1 MSLSRRREV
10 LNAIGDSGVLPLF
23 YCDDVE
29 QSVRIVAALA
39 EGGARALEFTDRG
52 PNARRVFAEMAMR
65 ATVQPWDILL
75 GAGSI
80 RDPYAADWF
89 IASGARFIVGPTFDP
104 AVATLCNLRRVP
116 YLPGCATPTEIVTAE
131 KSGVEFVK
139 VFPGDTLGP
148 AFVRAIRGPLPEAQ
162 VVVTG
167 GVAATEASVREWISA
182 GAAALGFG
190 SGLVSKAFTSGAD
203 PAPLTNTVA
212 DLIRWVTLARS
223 EQDAS
228 MRQPV
233 GLKVVPSQ
241 ESQP

>member
-1 MSLSRRREV
+1 MSSSRRREV
-10 LNAIGDSGVLPLF
+10 LDAIGDSGVLPLF

-29 QSVRIVAALA
+29 QSARITAALA
-39 EGGARALEFTDRG
+39 EGGARAIEFTDRG
-52 PNARRVFAEMAMR
+52 PNARRVFAELA
-65 ATVQPWDILL
+65 AQPAGSPRNILV

-89 IASGARFIVGPTFDP
+89 IAAGARFIVGPTFDP
-104 AVATLCNLRRVP
+104 DVAVLCNLRRVP

-148 AFVRAIRGPLPEAQ
+148 AFVRAIRGPLPETQ

-167 GVAATEASVREWISA
+167 GVSATEASVREWISA

-190 SGLVSKAFTSGAD
+190 SGLVSKAITSGAD
-203 PAPLTNTVA
+203 PAPLSRTVA
-212 DLIRWVTLARS
+212 DLIRWVALARL
-223 EQDAS
+223 EQDT
-228 MRQPV
+228 
-233 GLKVVPSQ
+233 
-241 ESQP
+241 